1 MKIKCDECG
10 EDISLLV
17 DKCIEEHIPG
27 RIKCPK
33 CFKLQ
38 DRYISEADLMTYFTI
53 SCLGYIVVAYILMK
67 VIEIV
72 GFKWYMI
79 VFLLLAFIGIYFLQK
94 MLSRLVYKNA
104 YGKADYKNLTVM
116 EDCKSITKR
125 MRIQYAVFIC
135 LIIMLGTG
143 TYDIWI
149 FVVAGLVF
157 TIVSYIKLKLLIKK
171 EKASTVK

>member
-1 MKIKCDECG
+1 MKIKCDKCG

-17 DKCIEEHIPG
+17 DKCIEEYIPG

-33 CFKLQ
+33 CGKLQ

-53 SCLGYIVVAYILMK
+53 SCLGYIIAAYILMK
-67 VIEIV
+67 TVELI

-79 VFLLLAFIGIYFLQK
+79 VILLLAFVGIYFLQK
-94 MLSRLVYKNA
+94 SLSRLVYIKA
-104 YGKADYKNLTVM
+104 YGKTDYKNSTVM

-149 FVVAGLVF
+149 FIVAGLVF